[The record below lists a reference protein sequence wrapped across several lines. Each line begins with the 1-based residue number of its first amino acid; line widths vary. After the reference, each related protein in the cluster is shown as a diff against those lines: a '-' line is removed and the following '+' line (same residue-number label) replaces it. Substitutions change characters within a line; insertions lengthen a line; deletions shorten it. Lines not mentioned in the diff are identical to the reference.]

1 MKLAVIFDNFGP
13 YHLAR
18 LQAASKRCSLLG
30 IEIAGKSHDYR
41 WKRVDTRI
49 GWHRLTLFEDISSES
64 IKHVELVLRL
74 RRVLSDI
81 NADAIAIPGWSG
93 RAAFVALDWCIAN
106 NKPVVVMSESTADD
120 ERRIPWREAIKR
132 RYVAMCSAAI
142 AGGSRHA
149 DYLALLGMRPERI
162 FMGYDAVDNDYFAI
176 SAGRV
181 RNAPARIPRASC
193 LTDRYFLASARF
205 IEKKN
210 LFRLLEAYA
219 IYRERCHDPR
229 AGHNLR
235 VAWSLVLLGDGP
247 LRDQLLTRL
256 MRLNLSEHVL
266 LPGFIQYDA
275 LPEYYAMA
283 GAFIHASTTEQWG
296 LVVNEAMASGLV
308 VLISNRCGCA
318 PDLVREGVNGFTFD
332 PCDVQALARLMF
344 QVANLEPNRLA
355 TMGEASRRISSDW
368 GLDRFASGLV
378 AATECALRIGPKQAA
393 FLDRLLLRALIA
405 R

>member
-18 LQAASKRCSLLG
+18 LQAAAKRCSLLG
-30 IEIAGKSHDYR
+30 IEIAGKSNEYR
-41 WKRVDTRI
+41 WKRTDTSF
-49 GWHRLTLFEDISSES
+49 GFHRNTLFEDISSES
-64 IKHVELVLRL
+64 VNQVELVLRL

-81 NADAIAIPGWSG
+81 NADVIAIPGWSG
-93 RAAFVALDWCIAN
+93 RAAFLALDWCVAN
-106 NKPVVVMSESTADD
+106 NKPVVVMSESTAHD
-120 ERRIPWREAIKR
+120 EQRIAWREAIKR
-132 RYVAMCSAAI
+132 RYIAMCSAGI
-142 AGGSRHA
+142 AGGSRQA
-149 DYLALLGMRPERI
+149 DYLALLGMRRERI
-162 FMGYDAVDNDYFAI
+162 SMGYDAVDNDYFAI
-176 SAGRV
+176 SAARM
-181 RNAPARIPRASC
+181 RNAPARISRACC

-219 IYRERCHDPR
+219 IYRERCHNSR
-229 AGHNLR
+229 TGHNLR
-235 VAWSLVLLGDGP
+235 GAWSLVLLGDGP
-247 LRDQLLTRL
+247 LRDQLITLL

-283 GAFIHASTTEQWG
+283 GAFIHASTAEQWG
-296 LVVNEAMASGLV
+296 LVVNEAMASGLP

-332 PCDVQALARLMF
+332 PCDVEAMARLMF
-344 QVANLEPNRLA
+344 QVANLEPDRLT
-355 TMGEASRRISSDW
+355 TMGEASRRISADW
-368 GLDRFASGLV
+368 GLERFASGL
-378 AATECALRIGPKQAA
+378 AAAAECALRIGPKKAA
-393 FLDRLLLRALIA
+393 FLDRLLLRALIF